1 QFALDKVNGLFAL
14 QQIKD
19 SYNLTVYFRNKE
31 LYAGLAYGQQFGEVN
46 YSLTHNV
53 IDHDL
58 TYRNEE
64 DVLLKVKA
72 VGIKRDNTKTDVE
85 VGDVDGDLR
94 TLHFYEVEST
104 AELKR
109 LAQEEL
115 QKLKYTGFEGSLNTF
130 G

>member
-1 QFALDKVNGLFAL
+1 KEVVGHVFNQVRTKYPDSGISLSANIPDVNFNQFALDKVNGLFAL

-85 VGDVDGDLR
+85 VGD
-94 TLHFYEVEST
+94 
-104 AELKR
+104 
-109 LAQEEL
+109 
-115 QKLKYTGFEGSLNTF
+115 
-130 G
+130 